1 MVNPK
6 HTGARKQSGFSCRE
20 PQGSLLR
27 LMLGRV
33 VHSGLLLTANLF
45 GKKRQRRGRL
55 FYI

>member
-55 FYI
+55 PYI